1 MTCMTLNP
9 SRHRNP
15 LVPALVCALI
25 VMAAVMYT
33 SHAILQHGTQA
44 EAVRKC
50 LEQQPPVLQLQNPV
64 TGRVAKV
71 CPLGDHFGVQIVEG
85 NREVSSFPNK
95 SKTIEKV
102 VRYLWNANYTVVV
115 P

>member
-1 MTCMTLNP
+1 
-9 SRHRNP
+9 
-15 LVPALVCALI
+15 
-25 VMAAVMYT
+25 MAALMYG
-33 SHAILQHGTQA
+33 SHALLQHGTQA

-85 NREVSSFPNK
+85 EREVTSFPNK
-95 SKTIEKV
+95 SHTIEKV
-102 VRYLWNANYTVVV
+102 IRYLFNAGYTGV

>member
-1 MTCMTLNP
+1 MLCQPLTRPKSNP
-9 SRHRNP
+9 II
-15 LVPALVCALI
+15 PALVCALI
-25 VMAAVMYT
+25 VIAAVMYT

-71 CPLGDHFGVQIVEG
+71 CPLADHFGIQIVDGE
-85 NREVSSFPNK
+85 REVTSFPNK

-102 VRYLWNANYTVVV
+102 VRYLFGAGYTVV

>member
-1 MTCMTLNP
+1 MLCQSATYP
-9 SRHRNP
+9 KRNP

-25 VMAAVMYT
+25 VMAALTYT

-50 LEQQPPVLQLQNPV
+50 LEQRPPLMQLQNPL
-64 TGRVAKV
+64 TGRIAKV
-71 CPLGDHFGVQIVEG
+71 CPLRDHFGIMITEG
-85 NREVSSFPNK
+85 DREVTSFPNK
-95 SKTIEKV
+95 SKTLDKV
-102 VRYLWNANYTVVV
+102 VEYLFHAGYTGV

>member
-85 NREVSSFPNK
+85 EREVTSFPNK
-95 SKTIEKV
+95 SHTIEKV
-102 VRYLWNANYTVVV
+102 VRYLFNAGYTGV